1 MTNLLTPE
9 EKLPVTIEDE
19 VKRSYLDYAMSVII
33 GRALPDVRDGLKPVH
48 RRSLYGMW
56 EQGNLHNK
64 PYRKSARI
72 VGDVLGKYHPH
83 GESAVYDSV
92 VRMAQ
97 EFSLRYPL
105 VDGQGNFGSVDG
117 DNAAAMRYTEVRLA
131 RLSAELLGDDIDKET
146 VDWTPNYDG
155 SLVEPMVLPAKFPN
169 LLVNGSTGI
178 AVGMATNIP
187 PHNLSE
193 VIDATIELIKHPDAT
208 LGQLMRKLPG
218 PDFPTGAFIHGA
230 QGIRDAYKTGRGSV
244 QVRARAM
251 IEKTARG
258 DKESIVVTEIPYQV
272 NKAKLIERIAE
283 LVNDKKIDGVADLR
297 DESNREGMRIVVE
310 LKRGE
315 NAQVV
320 LNKLYALTP
329 MQSSFGIIFLAIVEN
344 QPRVLPL
351 HDLLR
356 HFVDHRKVVVIRRTQ
371 FDLKK
376 AEERAHLLRGL
387 ALALANLDLVIKII
401 RASKDPQEAR
411 TRLSAEI
418 SMTRSALEKFI
429 GSSLG
434 DEGGKPSQVLRLD
447 EIQAQAILDM
457 RLHRLTG
464 LEREKIVAEF
474 KEVLALIAKLREIL
488 GSEKLVLEIIVDELQ
503 LIRKQFGDE
512 RRTEIVAEATDID
525 IEDLIVEE
533 DMVITVSR
541 GGYIKRSPLS
551 LYRAQRRGGKGRIGA
566 TTKEEDLVEHLFVA
580 STHAYVLAFTS
591 RGRMHWIKVYD
602 IPQLGPATRGKA
614 IVNLLSLSPNERMVA
629 MAATKDFPEDR
640 FVMFATRKGVV
651 KKTALS
657 AYSNVRSGG
666 IIAINL
672 EEGRLAALGAH
683 HRRRRP
689 DLHRDAAG
697 HGHPLLR
704 EGRPAD
710 GPRHDRSHRRLAQEG
725 QRRGRRDGHRRREGA
740 PALGHRERLRQAL
753 RGHRVPLPGP
763 RRLGRDQRQGHREE
777 RAGRGH
783 QVGHRLR
790 PAAPD
795 HRTRPAHPH
804 QGQRHPRDRPRRAG
818 RARHPAR
825 GGRPPGRAWPS
836 SPRAT
841 TPRTSRRRSF
851 RGPTKPA
858 PRRPAAKPERRAR
871 RTSSATTRT
880 TSSGPR
886 SAVRYQL
893 SALPCRRC
901 IRRIQDLVAEPPGR
915 KLRRG

>member
-1 MTNLLTPE
+1 MANLLTPE
-9 EKLPVTIEDE
+9 EKIPVTIEDE
-19 VKRSYLDYAMSVII
+19 VRRSYLDYAMSVII

-48 RRSLYGMW
+48 RRCLYGMW

-105 VDGQGNFGSVDG
+105 VDGQGNFGSIDG
-117 DNAAAMRYTEVRLA
+117 DNAAAMRYTEVRLT
-131 RLSAELLGDDIDKET
+131 RLAAELLGEDIDKET

-187 PHNLSE
+187 PHNLGE
-193 VIDATIELIKHPDAT
+193 VVDATIELIRHPDAT
-208 LGQLMRKLPG
+208 LGQLMKKLPG
-218 PDFPTGAFIHGA
+218 PDFPTAGFIHGA
-230 QGIRDAYKTGRGSV
+230 QGIKDAYKTGRGTV
-244 QVRARAM
+244 QVRARAVV
-251 IEKTARG
+251 EKTARG

-297 DESNREGMRIVVE
+297 DESNREGMRVVVE

-315 NAQVV
+315 NSQVV

-356 HFVDHRKVVVIRRTQ
+356 HFIDHRKAVVIRRTQ
-371 FDLKK
+371 FDLRK

-401 RASKDPQEAR
+401 RASKDPQEAKK
-411 TRLSAEI
+411 RLTAEV
-418 SMTRSALEKFI
+418 SMARSALEKFI
-429 GSSLG
+429 GTELSE
-434 DEGGKPSQVLRLD
+434 EGGKGKGSQVLKLD
-447 EIQAQAILDM
+447 DVQAQAILDM

-488 GSEKLVLEIIVDELQ
+488 GSEKLVLDIIVDELSAV
-503 LIRKQFGDE
+503 KKAFGDE
-512 RRTEIVAEATDID
+512 RRTEIVAEASEID

-566 TTKEEDLVEHLFVA
+566 TMKEEDLVEHLFVA
-580 STHAYVLAFTS
+580 STHAFILAFTS
-591 RGRMHWIKVYD
+591 TGRMHWIKVYD
-602 IPQLGPATRGKA
+602 LPQLGPATRGKA
-614 IVNLLSLSPNERMVA
+614 IVNLLSLGPNERMVA
-629 MAATKDFPEDR
+629 MAATKDFPEDQYL
-640 FVMFATRKGVV
+640 MFATKNGVV
-651 KKTALS
+651 KKTSLS
-657 AYSNVRSGG
+657 MYSNVRTGG
-666 IIAINL
+666 LIAINL
-672 EEGRLAALGAH
+672 EEGDSLLSVRITGGEDQIFIGTRQGMGIRFSEKDVRPMGRDTTGVIGVSLKKGNDEVVEMDVVDEKAHLLSVTENGYGKRSEVEEYRFQGRGGSGVINVKVTEKNGPVAGIKSVTDADQLLLITQRGQLIRIKVKDIRETGRAAQGVRVIQLEEGDRVVGVAKLAE
-683 HRRRRP
+683 P
-689 DLHRDAAG
+689 D
-697 HGHPLLR
+697 
-704 EGRPAD
+704 E
-710 GPRHDRSHRRLAQEG
+710 SEEEAQASLPS
-725 QRRGRRDGHRRREGA
+725 A
-740 PALGHRERLRQAL
+740 PA
-753 RGHRVPLPGP
+753 
-763 RRLGRDQRQGHREE
+763 
-777 RAGRGH
+777 
-783 QVGHRLR
+783 
-790 PAAPD
+790 PAAP
-795 HRTRPAHPH
+795 
-804 QGQRHPRDRPRRAG
+804 
-818 RARHPAR
+818 R
-825 GGRPPGRAWPS
+825 GKADGKKTGED
-836 SPRAT
+836 
-841 TPRTSRRRSF
+841 F
-851 RGPTKPA
+851 LG
-858 PRRPAAKPERRAR
+858 E
-871 RTSSATTRT
+871 
-880 TSSGPR
+880 
-886 SAVRYQL
+886 
-893 SALPCRRC
+893 
-901 IRRIQDLVAEPPGR
+901 DDED
-915 KLRRG
+915 

>member
-1 MTNLLTPE
+1 MANLLTPE
-9 EKLPVTIEDE
+9 EKIPVTIEDE
-19 VKRSYLDYAMSVII
+19 VRRSYLDYAMSVII

-48 RRSLYGMW
+48 RRCLYGMW

-97 EFSLRYPL
+97 DFSLRYPL
-105 VDGQGNFGSVDG
+105 VDGQGNFGSIDG
-117 DNAAAMRYTEVRLA
+117 DNAAAMRYTEVRLT

-155 SLVEPMVLPAKFPN
+155 SLVEPMVLPARFPN

-193 VIDATIELIKHPDAT
+193 VVDATIELIKHPEAT
-208 LGQLMRKLPG
+208 LGQLMKKLPG
-218 PDFPTGAFIHGA
+218 PDFPTAGFIHGA
-230 QGIRDAYKTGRGSV
+230 QGIKDAYKTGRGTV
-244 QVRARAM
+244 QVRARALV
-251 IEKTARG
+251 EKAARG

-283 LVNDKKIDGVADLR
+283 LVNDKKLDGIADLR

-356 HFVDHRKVVVIRRTQ
+356 HFVDHRKTVVIRRTQ

-401 RASKDPQEAR
+401 RASKDPQEAKK
-411 TRLSAEI
+411 RLMAEV
-418 SMTRSALEKFI
+418 SMTRAALEKFI
-429 GSSLG
+429 GSDLS
-434 DEGGKPSQVLRLD
+434 DEGGKGSQALKLD
-447 EIQAQAILDM
+447 DVQAQAILDM

-488 GSEKLVLEIIVDELQ
+488 GSEKLVLDIIVEELTG
-503 LIRKQFGDE
+503 IKKAFGDE
-512 RRTEIVAEATDID
+512 RRTEIVAEASEID

-566 TTKEEDLVEHLFVA
+566 TMREEDLVEHLFVA
-580 STHAYVLAFTS
+580 STHAYILAFTS

-602 IPQLGPATRGKA
+602 LPQLGPATRGKA
-614 IVNLLSLSPNERMVA
+614 IVNLLSLGPNERMVA

-640 FVMFATRKGVV
+640 YLIFATKNGVV
-651 KKTALS
+651 KKTSLS
-657 AYSNVRSGG
+657 MYSNVRSGG

-672 EEGRLAALGAH
+672 EEGDSLLSVRITGGDDQIFIGT
-683 HRRRRP
+683 RQGMGIRFSEKDVRP
-689 DLHRDAAG
+689 M
-697 HGHPLLR
+697 
-704 EGRPAD
+704 
-710 GPRHDRSHRRLAQEG
+710 
-725 QRRGRRDGHRRREGA
+725 
-740 PALGHRERLRQAL
+740 
-753 RGHRVPLPGP
+753 
-763 RRLGRDQRQGHREE
+763 GRDTTGVIGVTLKKGNDEVVEMDVVDEKAQLLSVTEYGYGKRSGVEE
-777 RAGRGH
+777 YRFQGRGGSGVINVKVTEKNGPVAGIKSVTDAD
-783 QVGHRLR
+783 QLLLITQRGQLIRIKVKDIRETGRAAQGVRVIQLEEGDRVVGVAKLAEPDETEEEPQASL
-790 PAAPD
+790 PAAP
-795 HRTRPAHPH
+795 PAEEK
-804 QGQRHPRDRPRRAG
+804 GKG
-818 RARHPAR
+818 KK
-825 GGRPPGRAWPS
+825 G
-836 SPRAT
+836 
-841 TPRTSRRRSF
+841 
-851 RGPTKPA
+851 K
-858 PRRPAAKPERRAR
+858 
-871 RTSSATTRT
+871 T
-880 TSSGPR
+880 TSEDF
-886 SAVRYQL
+886 L
-893 SALPCRRC
+893 
-901 IRRIQDLVAEPPGR
+901 DDDDEDDDEDD
-915 KLRRG
+915 

>member
-1 MTNLLTPE
+1 MANLLTPE
-9 EKLPVTIEDE
+9 DKLPVTIEEE
-19 VKRSYLDYAMSVII
+19 VRRSYLDYAMSVII

-48 RRSLYGMW
+48 RRCLYGMW
-56 EQGNLHNK
+56 DQGNLHNK
-64 PYRKSARI
+64 PFRKSARI
-72 VGDVLGKYHPH
+72 VGDVMGKYHPH
-83 GESAVYDSV
+83 GNAPVYDTI

-97 EFSLRYPL
+97 DFAMRYPL
-105 VDGQGNFGSVDG
+105 VDGKGNFGSIDG
-117 DNAAAMRYTEVRLA
+117 DNAAADRYTEVRLT
-131 RLSAELLGDDIDKET
+131 RLAEELLGDDIQKET

-193 VIDATIELIKHPDAT
+193 VVDATIELIRHPDAK
-208 LGQLMRKLPG
+208 LGQLMKKIQG
-218 PDFPTGAFIHGA
+218 PDFPTAAFIHGA
-230 QGIRDAYKTGRGSV
+230 QGIRDAYATGRGSV
-244 QVRARAM
+244 QVRARA
-251 IEKTARG
+251 IVEKAARG
-258 DKESIVVTEIPYQV
+258 DKESIIVTEIPYQV

-356 HFVDHRKVVVIRRTQ
+356 HFVDHRKTVVIRRTQ
-371 FDLKK
+371 FDLRK

-387 ALALANLDLVIKII
+387 ALALANLDQVIKII

-411 TRLSAEI
+411 KRLTAEV
-418 SMTRSALEKFI
+418 SMTRAALEKFI
-429 GSSLG
+429 GTELSE
-434 DEGGKPSQVLRLD
+434 EGGKGKGSQVLKLD
-447 EIQAQAILDM
+447 DIQAQAILDM

-503 LIRKQFGDE
+503 QIKKQFGDE

-566 TTKEEDLVEHLFVA
+566 TTKEEDVVEHLFVA
-580 STHAYVLAFTS
+580 STHAYILAFTS
-591 RGRMHWIKVYD
+591 IGRMHWIKVYD
-602 IPQLGPATRGKA
+602 LPQLGPATRGKA
-614 IVNLLSLSPNERMVA
+614 IVNLLSLGPNERIVA

-640 FVMFATRKGVV
+640 YLMFATKNGVV
-651 KKTALS
+651 KKTSLS
-657 AYSNVRSGG
+657 MYSNVRSGG

-672 EEGRLAALGAH
+672 EEGDSLLSVRITGGENQIFIGT
-683 HRRRRP
+683 RQGMGIRFSEKDVRP
-689 DLHRDAAG
+689 M
-697 HGHPLLR
+697 
-704 EGRPAD
+704 
-710 GPRHDRSHRRLAQEG
+710 
-725 QRRGRRDGHRRREGA
+725 
-740 PALGHRERLRQAL
+740 
-753 RGHRVPLPGP
+753 
-763 RRLGRDQRQGHREE
+763 GRDTTGVIGVTLKKDNDEVVEMDVVDEE
-777 RAGRGH
+777 AHLLSVTENGYGKRSEVAEYRFQGRGGSGVINVKVTDKNGPVAGIKSVTDAD
-783 QVGHRLR
+783 QLLLITQRGQLIRIKVKDIRETGRAAQGVRVIQLEDGDRVVGVAKLAEPDENEEEETQASL
-790 PAAPD
+790 PAAVK
-795 HRTRPAHPH
+795 
-804 QGQRHPRDRPRRAG
+804 
-818 RARHPAR
+818 
-825 GGRPPGRAWPS
+825 PPE
-836 SPRAT
+836 
-841 TPRTSRRRSF
+841 TPPK
-851 RGPTKPA
+851 GKGKK
-858 PRRPAAKPERRAR
+858 AAEDFL
-871 RTSSATTRT
+871 
-880 TSSGPR
+880 G
-886 SAVRYQL
+886 
-893 SALPCRRC
+893 
-901 IRRIQDLVAEPPGR
+901 DEDEDEE
-915 KLRRG
+915 

>member
-1 MTNLLTPE
+1 MANLLTPE
-9 EKLPVTIEDE
+9 EKIPVTIEDE
-19 VKRSYLDYAMSVII
+19 VRRSYLDYAMSVII

-48 RRSLYGMW
+48 RRCLYGMW

-105 VDGQGNFGSVDG
+105 VDGQGNFGSIDG
-117 DNAAAMRYTEVRLA
+117 DNAAAMRYTEVRLT
-131 RLSAELLGDDIDKET
+131 RLAAELLGEDIDKET

-187 PHNLSE
+187 PHNLGE
-193 VIDATIELIKHPDAT
+193 VVDATIELIRHPDAT
-208 LGQLMRKLPG
+208 LAQLMKRLPG
-218 PDFPTGAFIHGA
+218 PDFPTAGFIHGA
-230 QGIRDAYKTGRGSV
+230 QGIRDAYKTGRGTV
-244 QVRARAM
+244 QVRARAV
-251 IEKTARG
+251 IEKAARG

-283 LVNDKKIDGVADLR
+283 LVNEKKIDGVADLR

-351 HDLLR
+351 HELLR
-356 HFVDHRKVVVIRRTQ
+356 HFIDHRKTVVIRRTQ

-387 ALALANLDLVIKII
+387 ALALANLDQVIKII
-401 RASKDPQEAR
+401 RSSKDPQEAKK
-411 TRLSAEI
+411 RLTAEV
-418 SMTRSALEKFI
+418 SMTRAALEKFI
-429 GSSLG
+429 GTELSE
-434 DEGGKPSQVLRLD
+434 EGGRGKGSQILKLD
-447 EIQAQAILDM
+447 DVQAQAILDM

-488 GSEKLVLEIIVDELQ
+488 GSEKLVLEIIVDELTG
-503 LIRKQFGDE
+503 IKKAFGDE
-512 RRTEIVAEATDID
+512 RRTEIVAEASEID

-566 TTKEEDLVEHLFVA
+566 TMKEEDLVEHLFVA
-580 STHAYVLAFTS
+580 STHAYILAFTS
-591 RGRMHWIKVYD
+591 IGRMHWIKVYD
-602 IPQLGPATRGKA
+602 LPQLGPATRGKA
-614 IVNLLSLSPNERMVA
+614 IVNLLSLGPNERMVA

-640 FVMFATRKGVV
+640 YLIFATKNGLV
-651 KKTALS
+651 KKTPLS

-672 EEGRLAALGAH
+672 EEG
-683 HRRRRP
+683 
-689 DLHRDAAG
+689 DS
-697 HGHPLLR
+697 LLSVR
-704 EGRPAD
+704 ITGGEDQIFIGT
-710 GPRHDRSHRRLAQEG
+710 
-725 QRRGRRDGHRRREGA
+725 
-740 PALGHRERLRQAL
+740 RQGMGIRFSEKDVRAM
-753 RGHRVPLPGP
+753 
-763 RRLGRDQRQGHREE
+763 GRDTTGVIGVSLKKDNDEVVEMDVVDEKAHLLSVTENGYGKRSEVAEYRFQ
-777 RAGRGH
+777 GRGGSGVINVKVTEKNGPVAGIKSVTDAD
-783 QVGHRLR
+783 QLLLITQR
-790 PAAPD
+790 
-795 HRTRPAHPH
+795 
-804 QGQRHPRDRPRRAG
+804 GQLIRIKVKDIRETG
-818 RARHPAR
+818 RAAQGVRVIQLEEGDRVVGVAKLAEPDENEEEETQASLPTSPKTPEAPSGTAR
-825 GGRPPGRAWPS
+825 GGKG
-836 SPRAT
+836 
-841 TPRTSRRRSF
+841 
-851 RGPTKPA
+851 K
-858 PRRPAAKPERRAR
+858 K
-871 RTSSATTRT
+871 
-880 TSSGPR
+880 
-886 SAVRYQL
+886 
-893 SALPCRRC
+893 
-901 IRRIQDLVAEPPGR
+901 AEDFLGEDEE
-915 KLRRG
+915 

>member
-1 MTNLLTPE
+1 MANLLTPE
-9 EKLPVTIEDE
+9 EKIPVTIEDE
-19 VKRSYLDYAMSVII
+19 VRRSYLDYAMSVII

-117 DNAAAMRYTEVRLA
+117 DNAAAMRYTEVRLT

-230 QGIRDAYKTGRGSV
+230 QGIKDAYKTGRGSV

-251 IEKTARG
+251 IEKAARG

-283 LVNDKKIDGVADLR
+283 LVNDKKIEGVADLR

-411 TRLSAEI
+411 KRLSAEI

-434 DEGGKPSQVLRLD
+434 DEGGKGTQVLRLD

-474 KEVLALIAKLREIL
+474 KEVLGLIAKLREIL

-503 LIRKQFGDE
+503 QIRKQFGDE

-602 IPQLGPATRGKA
+602 LPQLGPATRGKA

-629 MAATKDFPEDR
+629 MAATKDFPENQ
-640 FVMFATRKGVV
+640 FLMFATQSGVV

-657 AYSNVRSGG
+657 AFSNVRSGG

-672 EEGRLAALGAH
+672 EEGDSLLSVRITRGEDQIFIGTRQGMGIRFSEKDVRPMGRDTTGVIGVSLKKNNDEVVEMDVVDEKAHLLSVTENGYGKRSEVAEYRYQGRGGSGVINVKVTEKNGPVVGIKSVVDADQLLLITERGQLIRIKVKDIRETGRAAQGVRVIQLEEGDRLVGIAKLAESDEGEEEPQAALPGAE
-683 HRRRRP
+683 
-689 DLHRDAAG
+689 AAA
-697 HGHPLLR
+697 PK
-704 EGRPAD
+704 
-710 GPRHDRSHRRLAQEG
+710 
-725 QRRGRRDGHRRREGA
+725 A
-740 PALGHRERLRQAL
+740 PA
-753 RGHRVPLPGP
+753 
-763 RRLGRDQRQGHREE
+763 
-777 RAGRGH
+777 
-783 QVGHRLR
+783 
-790 PAAPD
+790 
-795 HRTRPAHPH
+795 
-804 QGQRHPRDRPRRAG
+804 
-818 RARHPAR
+818 
-825 GGRPPGRAWPS
+825 S
-836 SPRAT
+836 
-841 TPRTSRRRSF
+841 
-851 RGPTKPA
+851 
-858 PRRPAAKPERRAR
+858 KPEKKSE
-871 RTSSATTRT
+871 TSFL
-880 TSSGPR
+880 G
-886 SAVRYQL
+886 
-893 SALPCRRC
+893 
-901 IRRIQDLVAEPPGR
+901 DDDEDDEDDE
-915 KLRRG
+915 

>member
-1 MTNLLTPE
+1 MANLLTPE
-9 EKLPVTIEDE
+9 EKFPVTIEDE
-19 VKRSYLDYAMSVII
+19 VRRSYLDYAMSVII

-48 RRSLYGMW
+48 RRCLYGMW

-105 VDGQGNFGSVDG
+105 VDGQGNFGSIDG
-117 DNAAAMRYTEVRLA
+117 DNAAAMRYTEVRLT
-131 RLSAELLGDDIDKET
+131 RLAGELLGDDIDKET

-155 SLVEPMVLPAKFPN
+155 SMVEPMVLPAKFPN

-187 PHNLSE
+187 PHNLGE
-193 VIDATIELIKHPDAT
+193 VVDATIELIKHPDAT

-218 PDFPTGAFIHGA
+218 PDFPTAGFIHGA
-230 QGIRDAYKTGRGSV
+230 QGIKDAYKTGRGTV
-244 QVRARAM
+244 QVRARAVV
-251 IEKTARG
+251 EKAARG
-258 DKESIVVTEIPYQV
+258 EKESIVVTEIPYQV

-283 LVNDKKIDGVADLR
+283 LVNEKKIDGVADLR
-297 DESNREGMRIVVE
+297 DESNREGMRVVVE

-351 HDLLR
+351 HDMLR
-356 HFVDHRKVVVIRRTQ
+356 HFVDHRKTVVIRRTQ

-401 RASKDPQEAR
+401 RSSKDPQEAKK
-411 TRLSAEI
+411 RLMAEV
-418 SMTRSALEKFI
+418 SMNRSALEKFI
-429 GSSLG
+429 GTDLSEES
-434 DEGGKPSQVLRLD
+434 GKGKGAQVLKLD
-447 EIQAQAILDM
+447 DVQAQAILDM

-488 GSEKLVLEIIVDELQ
+488 GSEKLVLDIIVDELQ
-503 LIRKQFGDE
+503 QIKKQYGDE
-512 RRTEIVAEATDID
+512 RRTEIVAEASEID

-580 STHAYVLAFTS
+580 STHAFVLAFTS

-602 IPQLGPATRGKA
+602 LPQLGPATRGKA
-614 IVNLLSLSPNERMVA
+614 IVNLLSLGPNERMVA

-640 FVMFATRKGVV
+640 YLIFATKNGLV
-651 KKTALS
+651 KKTPLS

-672 EEGRLAALGAH
+672 EENDSLLSVRITGGEDQIFIGTRQGMGIRFSEKDVRAMGRDTTGVIGVSLKRGNDEVIEMDVVDEHAHLLSVTENGYGKRSEVAEYRFQGRGGSGVINVKVTDKNGPVAGIKSVVDSDQLLLITQRGQLIRIKVKDIRETGRAAQGVRVIQLEEGDRVVGVAKLAE
-683 HRRRRP
+683 P
-689 DLHRDAAG
+689 DDA
-697 HGHPLLR
+697 
-704 EGRPAD
+704 EEE
-710 GPRHDRSHRRLAQEG
+710 AQASLP
-725 QRRGRRDGHRRREGA
+725 A
-740 PALGHRERLRQAL
+740 PA
-753 RGHRVPLPGP
+753 
-763 RRLGRDQRQGHREE
+763 
-777 RAGRGH
+777 
-783 QVGHRLR
+783 
-790 PAAPD
+790 PAETAE
-795 HRTRPAHPH
+795 T
-804 QGQRHPRDRPRRAG
+804 GK
-818 RARHPAR
+818 AR
-825 GGRPPGRAWPS
+825 GAKPDS
-836 SPRAT
+836 K
-841 TPRTSRRRSF
+841 
-851 RGPTKPA
+851 KPA
-858 PRRPAAKPERRAR
+858 FLDDDDEE
-871 RTSSATTRT
+871 
-880 TSSGPR
+880 
-886 SAVRYQL
+886 
-893 SALPCRRC
+893 
-901 IRRIQDLVAEPPGR
+901 DEE
-915 KLRRG
+915 